1 MSAWFKKKYPNKQ
14 TRLHLFC
21 PPFLQN
27 GHLIIYIFQGLVK
40 ISVTEDGVSRALPPS
55 LLFSPGKS
63 FDFIL
68 GNIFQIKPRFGW
80 GFHKKKITFQTQ
92 SLAWRLRKKMERG
105 RCIYS
110 TVLFHDMFS
119 QQISASPSL
128 NTLWFPQRSAHIH
141 LCLGNKHKWLSSL
154 GIGPELFQEK
164 APPEIC
170 ASLDVRFASQVF
182 CLVDLLQLHHIM
194 CKHKHSQNLAEK
206 HFLFL
211 QNL

>member
-68 GNIFQIKPRFGW
+68 GNIFQTKSRFGW

-92 SLAWRLRKKMERG
+92 SLAWRLRKKWKEEG
-105 RCIYS
+105 VF
-110 TVLFHDMFS
+110 TVLFYFMTCFRSKSLLHPHWTHFGFHRGVHTFIFVLE
-119 QQISASPSL
+119 ISTSG
-128 NTLWFPQRSAHIH
+128 FQVSALDQSSSKRKH
-141 LCLGNKHKWLSSL
+141 LLKSVQAWMSGLQVKC
-154 GIGPELFQEK
+154 
-164 APPEIC
+164 
-170 ASLDVRFASQVF
+170 FAW
-182 CLVDLLQLHHIM
+182 
-194 CKHKHSQNLAEK
+194 
-206 HFLFL
+206 
-211 QNL
+211 

>member
-1 MSAWFKKKYPNKQ
+1 M
-14 TRLHLFC
+14 
-21 PPFLQN
+21 
-27 GHLIIYIFQGLVK
+27 
-40 ISVTEDGVSRALPPS
+40 
-55 LLFSPGKS
+55 
-63 FDFIL
+63 
-68 GNIFQIKPRFGW
+68 
-80 GFHKKKITFQTQ
+80 
-92 SLAWRLRKKMERG
+92 
-105 RCIYS
+105 CIYS

-141 LCLGNKHKWLSSL
+141 LCLGNNHKWLSSL

-194 CKHKHSQNLAEK
+194 CKHKHSQNLSWETFSLPSKSIITFTQSLSLSFARK
-206 HFLFL
+206 HSAIPNVPTLLVFTRSLSFVLSRMVKFLANQDLLIPSTFFL
-211 QNL
+211 RFHHTFCLPLVGEGLRLNKRVQDNIWT